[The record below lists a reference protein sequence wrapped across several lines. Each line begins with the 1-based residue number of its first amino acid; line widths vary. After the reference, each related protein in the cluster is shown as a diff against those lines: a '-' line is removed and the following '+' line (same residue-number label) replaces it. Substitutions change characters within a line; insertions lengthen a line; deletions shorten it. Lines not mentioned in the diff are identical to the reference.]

1 VEVEVEVEVVVV
13 CPPTQVSI
21 PLAARKIMIVSS
33 FNCT

>member
-1 VEVEVEVEVVVV
+1 VVAAKEAEVVV

-21 PLAARKIMIVSS
+21 PLAAKKIMIVSS